1 MSRSKNPTNKSGE
14 GIIPAESIEVLKKLV
29 KDEPLLAPV
38 LAIASKITSKFQ
50 VESYE
55 SLSCSLVY
63 LNERLKFITNKN
75 PFDSE
80 IEEEPD
86 CDEDENEDEEGSK
99 TKPRKYTDP
108 VEKALKA
115 EKANIEIIKII
126 SSSIPSIMADL
137 EAMRKT
143 YMSDADIKLS
153 EEEPRS
159 RVERWASEGRKH

>member
-1 MSRSKNPTNKSGE
+1 MSSSKKATSKKGE
-14 GIIPAESIEVLKKLV
+14 GVIPAESIEILRKLA
-29 KDEPLLAPV
+29 KDEPLLIPV
-38 LAIASKITSKFQ
+38 LAVVSKITSKFQ

-63 LNERLKFITNKN
+63 LNERLKFITDKN

-80 IEEEPD
+80 IEEEED
-86 CDEDENEDEEGSK
+86 YDEGDEGEETKSK
-99 TKPRKYTDP
+99 SKKYVDP

-126 SSSIPSIMADL
+126 SSSIPSIMSDL

-159 RVERWASEGRKH
+159 RVERWASEVKKH